1 MLRLREAIDE
11 NTLTIIQKMFMQY
24 LNGSTVLYD
33 ADGSIANSIFEGK
46 YCSFLNKISCKNA
59 GACYQEALSSGK
71 WICHEDCWRISRESM
86 TKKEPVERECSGGI
100 NIYAVPI
107 FYKDQVIGSINAG
120 ITNPPLIKDKL
131 ETVARIYQTN
141 VDILMQNAY
150 AFKRLTTEEME
161 ITRMQIRMAALLISS
176 LYEAKIKQIH
186 AEARNKRKNKL
197 IIEKSLLVEQQK
209 TQLEEELGNLRNL
222 QRVSAELLLEG
233 NIQALYEGLIDSAMR
248 IMCSEYA
255 SIQILFNENDKESK
269 LKLLAYRGFTPDA
282 VKSWELIDVEKA
294 CTSCSQAVRSRQR
307 IIVSDVEHCDFM
319 EGSADQI
326 VYMKTGIYAGQST
339 PLISRNGK
347 ILGVISTHWSKCYNP
362 TERQLSLLD
371 VLARQAA
378 DLMERKMSEEA
389 LAESEE
395 RYRTL
400 FEHMNEGLF
409 FAEIIYDEARKP
421 VDYRHLVIN
430 NAMYKVFNY
439 NKEDIIGKTA
449 SEVSILPNNWIE
461 TFGQVAVNGNPAF
474 FESYSKNLNRHFLIK
489 VYSPKRGQFACLIQ
503 DITESKNQ
511 SQLIRQQKEKLQ
523 TIIENM
529 SDGVFLMDKDY
540 NFSLLNQGAR
550 DFFYKPEEI
559 ISNGDSLIN
568 TQYFDVNGKI
578 LTVED
583 LPGTRSLKG
592 EVLKNLLLTTKRPDK
607 TVHFSINSSPLYD
620 ENGTVEFAIICVRD
634 ITEKVEQERLL
645 KEKKDQLEIIMENMI
660 ESLYVVDNNGKYI
673 LINKTGRNSI
683 DGELQKAGDSYKYVE
698 YFDLDGNKV
707 PFENTPN
714 YHVMRG
720 EAVEEKIMLMKSVD
734 KEMYIS
740 VSGSP
745 IFDEKGN
752 LLYGVIISRDVT
764 ENITNEKM
772 IINQQEQLLKI
783 EKVKNQTLENAMKMK
798 DEFVA
803 TITHEFKTPLTVI
816 NAALQAIESI
826 YGNQITDNI
835 KRHLQRIR
843 TNSYRQLRLVNNL
856 LDITRYNAGHV
867 KLIKNNLDIIFLSRA
882 IVKSVDLY
890 AKQKGLELLFTADCD
905 YLELGIDEEK
915 YERILLNL
923 LSNAIKFTPKG
934 KAIHVGI
941 SCDRKKVTISVRDEG
956 IGIPKGKLKVIF
968 ERFGQVDSSL
978 SRQAE
983 GTGIGLSLVK
993 ALVIALEG
1001 TITVD
1006 SDIGKG
1012 TNFIITLPVKKVR
1025 RKNQE
1030 FNMTEPTDC
1039 RIMQAAA
1046 IEFSDIYVD

>member
-1 MLRLREAIDE
+1 MLRVREAIHE
-11 NTLTIIQKMFMQY
+11 NTLAIIQKMFIQY
-24 LNGSTVLYD
+24 LNSSTVLYE

-46 YCSFLNKISCKNA
+46 YCNFLNEISCKNA
-59 GACYQEALSSGK
+59 GVCCEDAISSGK
-71 WICHEDCWRISRESM
+71 WICHENCWRISRESM

-120 ITNPPLIKDKL
+120 ITNPPLVKDKL

-161 ITRMQIRMAALLISS
+161 IARMQIRMAALLITS
-176 LYEAKIKQIH
+176 LYEAKVKQIK
-186 AEARNKRKNKL
+186 AEEENRQKNKL
-197 IIEKSLLVEQQK
+197 IFEKSLLVERQK
-209 TQLEEELGNLRNL
+209 KQLEAELENLKNL
-222 QRVSAELLLEG
+222 QRVSAVLLLED
-233 NIQALYEGLIDSAMR
+233 NINALYEGIIDSAMR
-248 IMCSEYA
+248 IMRSEYA
-255 SIQILFNENDKESK
+255 SIQILYNENHKERK

-282 VKSWELIDVEKA
+282 VRSWEWIDVEKA
-294 CTSCSQAVRSRQR
+294 CTSCSQAVRSQQR
-307 IIVSDVEHCDFM
+307 IIVSDVQHCDFM
-319 EGSADQI
+319 DGSEDQI
-326 VYMKTGIYAGQST
+326 IYMETGIYASQST

-347 ILGVISTHWSKCYNP
+347 ILGVISTHWSKCYSP

-378 DLMERKMSEEA
+378 DLIERKMYEEA

-400 FEHMNEGLF
+400 FEYMTEGF
-409 FAEIIYDEARKP
+409 FLAEIIYDDASKP
-421 VDYRHLVIN
+421 IDYRHLVIN
-430 NAMYKVFNY
+430 NTMNKIFNY

-449 SEVSILPNNWIE
+449 SEVSVLPSHCIE
-461 TFGQVAVNGNPAF
+461 IFGQVAMNGKPAF
-474 FESYSKNLNRHFLIK
+474 LESYSKTLNRYFLIK

-503 DITESKNQ
+503 DITESKTQ
-511 SQLIRQQKEKLQ
+511 SQLIRQQKDQLQ

-529 SDGVFLMDKDY
+529 YDGVFLIDKD
-540 NFSLLNQGAR
+540 NKFTLLNQGAR
-550 DFFYKPEEI
+550 DFFYNPEEI
-559 ISNGDSLIN
+559 FSNGDSLKH
-568 TQYFDVNGKI
+568 TQYFDVNGNL
-578 LTVED
+578 LTVDD

-592 EVLKNLLLTTKRPDK
+592 EVLKNILLTTKRPDK
-607 TVHFSINSSPLYD
+607 TVHFSVNSSPLYD
-620 ENGTVEFAIICVRD
+620 ENGKVEFVVICVRD
-634 ITEKVEQERLL
+634 FTLQFEQEKLL
-645 KEKKDQLEIIMENMI
+645 KEKKEQLEMITENMKDA
-660 ESLYVVDNNGKYI
+660 LFVLDKNGNYI
-673 LINKTGRNSI
+673 LINKTGRKRIN
-683 DGELQKAGDSYKYVE
+683 GEVQKAGESYKYVE
-698 YFDLDGNKV
+698 YFDLEGNKIL
-707 PFENTPN
+707 FEDTPN
-714 YHVMRG
+714 YHVMCGR
-720 EAVEEKIMLMKSVD
+720 AVEEKIMLMKWPD

-745 IFDEKGN
+745 IFDDKGN
-752 LLYGVIISRDVT
+752 FLYGVIISRDVT
-764 ENITNEKM
+764 ENITNEQM
-772 IINQQEQLLKI
+772 IMKQQEQLLNI
-783 EKVKNQTLENAMKMK
+783 EKLKNQTLENAMKMK
-798 DEFVA
+798 DEFLA

-826 YGNQITDNI
+826 YGTQICDNI

-843 TNSYRQLRLVNNL
+843 TNSFRQLRLVNNL

-867 KLIKNNLDIIFLSRA
+867 KLTKNNLDIVFLSRA

-890 AKQKGLELLFTADCD
+890 AKQKGLELLFKTDCD
-905 YLELGIDEEK
+905 CLEIGIDEEK

-934 KAIHVGI
+934 KAIHVGV
-941 SCDRKKVTISVRDEG
+941 SCDKMNATISVRDEG
-956 IGIPKGKLKVIF
+956 IGIPKSKLKVIF

-993 ALVIALEG
+993 ALVTALDG

-1006 SDIGKG
+1006 SDVGKG
-1012 TNFIITLPVKKVR
+1012 TNFIFTLPLKKVR
-1025 RKNQE
+1025 RKNQV
-1030 FNMTEPTDC
+1030 FNMSTPHDS

-1046 IEFSDIYVD
+1046 IEFSDIYMD